1 MTADAL
7 RALGVALASFAI
19 LAIGVGLS
27 AWFGRPQPMGVA
39 LVGATV
45 VGAVGA
51 LDGVATVVRGW
62 PSKPPVAIAALAV
75 VLGLIGSSGGLVA
88 AAILLVRGLRVV

>member
-1 MTADAL
+1 MTGDAL
-7 RALGVALASFAI
+7 RALGVALASFVI

-27 AWFGRPQPMGVA
+27 AWFGRPHPMGVA

-45 VGAVGA
+45 VGFVGA

-62 PSKPPVAIAALAV
+62 PSKTTVAIAALAV
-75 VLGLIGSSGGLVA
+75 VVGLIGSSGGLLA
-88 AAILLVRGLRVV
+88 AVVVVVRGLQAF